1 MRSFTAPA
9 ISCSRGVRLRA
20 RGVPYFCDPT
30 TPLDQAGE
38 GLAFARGIAR
48 DRRRGGSLVGSV
60 LITERAGDAPSGLL
74 SPLGGVTIA
83 IRGGAHAFSTTTDS
97 TGQYALRDVAP
108 GLYLLTVS
116 ASLDVDPIPP
126 ATIQVK
132 GPGACVVHTIVLSR
146 PGPAVR
152 SQPRAVPKLPQFTTN
167 RISGDGGLVPI
178 SLIARTRR

>member
-1 MRSFTAPA
+1 MRSFTVPA

-20 RGVPYFCDPT
+20 WRAVFCDPT

-48 DRRRGGSLVGSV
+48 DSRRGGSLVGSV
-60 LITERAGDAPSGLL
+60 LITGRAGDAPSGLL

-83 IRGGAHAFSTTTDS
+83 IRGGTHAFSTTTDS
-97 TGQYALRDVAP
+97 NGQYALREVPP
-108 GLYLLTVS
+108 GRYLLTVS

-126 ATIQVK
+126 ATIQVN

-146 PGPAVR
+146 SPW
-152 SQPRAVPKLPQFTTN
+152 
-167 RISGDGGLVPI
+167 
-178 SLIARTRR
+178 